1 MAEHDTVE
9 LLHLA
14 DDLGNSVVLR
24 ITGQDARG
32 LSGVIEIGSYFVNG
46 SIKTRLTPEDLMQW
60 GDVLESLGE
69 GADAASWREGQRA
82 PEIHLEADDEHVT
95 IAVVDSHSYLVTV
108 ELTIEVARD
117 WIETHRD
124 RLAAVHKTYPDLP

>member
-1 MAEHDTVE
+1 VTEHVE
-9 LLHLA
+9 LIQLA

-32 LSGVIEIGSYFVNG
+32 LTGVIEVGSYFVSG
-46 SIKTRLTPEDLMQW
+46 AIKTRLTSEDLTQW
-60 GDVLESLGE
+60 EDVLGSLGD
-69 GADAASWREGQRA
+69 GADAASWREGRRA
-82 PEIHLEADDEHVT
+82 PEIHLEADDNHVT

-124 RLAAVHKTYPDLP
+124 RLTAVRKAHPDLP

>member
-9 LLHLA
+9 LIHLA

-32 LSGVIEIGSYFVNG
+32 LNGVIEVGSYLVNG
-46 SIKTRLTPEDLMQW
+46 SIKTRLTSADLAEW
-60 GDVLESLGE
+60 ENVLDSLAE

-82 PEIHLEADDEHVT
+82 PEIHLETDGNQVTVTVAD
-95 IAVVDSHSYLVTV
+95 AHSYLVTV
-108 ELTIEVARD
+108 ELTIEVAKD
-117 WIETHRD
+117 WIETHQSH
-124 RLAAVHKTYPDLP
+124 LAATRTAHTGLL

>member
-1 MAEHDTVE
+1 MTEHVE
-9 LLHLA
+9 LIQLA

-32 LSGVIEIGSYFVNG
+32 LTGVIEVGSYFVSG
-46 SIKTRLTPEDLMQW
+46 GIKTRLTSEDLTQW
-60 GDVLESLGE
+60 EDVLGSLGD

-82 PEIHLEADDEHVT
+82 PEIHLEAGDNHVT

-124 RLAAVHKTYPDLP
+124 RLTAVRKAYPDLP